1 VSHTEP
7 VRNIL
12 QVDSK
17 IYVAGHRGLA
27 GAALVRALEAAG
39 YNNLVMRT
47 HTELDLTDQAATRA
61 YLEFERP
68 DHIFLAAALVGGI
81 HANSTMPAEF
91 IRTNL
96 AIQSNVI
103 SAAHDIG
110 VKRLLYFGSNCAY
123 PRESAQPMKEEYLHT
138 GHLEPT
144 NEWFAVAKL
153 AGMAMCDAYNKQHG
167 TQYIAAIPAGLY
179 GPDDNFAG
187 DASHVIPALMRRFHE
202 AQNSAVGDDSS
213 VLVWGTGTPERE
225 FLYVDDMAEACLLL
239 MNMDDETLS
248 EVLAQNKSV
257 INIGTGNPVTIR
269 ELAETIR
276 DQVAP
281 GAKLEFDTSRPDG
294 FPRKVLDPTRLVK
307 YGWKPSV
314 SLSDGIERTYQWF
327 LKAREEQSL
336 RVG

>member
-1 VSHTEP
+1 
-7 VRNIL
+7 VRNTL
-12 QVDSK
+12 LFDSK

-27 GAALVRALEAAG
+27 GAALVRALESAG
-39 YNNLVMRT
+39 YSNLVMRT
-47 HTELDLTDQAATRA
+47 HAELDLTDQAATRA
-61 YLEFERP
+61 FLEAERP
-68 DHIFLAAALVGGI
+68 EYVFLAAALVGGI

-91 IRTNL
+91 ISTNL

-103 SAAHDIG
+103 SAAHGIG

-123 PRESAQPMKEEYLHT
+123 PRESDQPMKEEYLHT

-153 AGMAMCDAYNKQHG
+153 AGMAMVDAYNTQYG

-187 DASHVIPALMRRFHE
+187 DASHVIPALMRRFYE
-202 AQNSAVGDDSS
+202 ARNSADGDGGS

-239 MNMDDETLS
+239 MNMDDGTLA
-248 EVLAQNKSV
+248 EILAQNKSV

-269 ELAETIR
+269 GLAETIR
-276 DQVAP
+276 DRVAP

-294 FPRKVLDPTRLVK
+294 FPKKVLDPTRLAK
-307 YGWKPSV
+307 YGWKPTV

-327 LKAREEQSL
+327 LKAREEESL

>member
-1 VSHTEP
+1 VQ
-7 VRNIL
+7 L
-12 QVDSK
+12 DSK

-27 GAALVRALEAAG
+27 GAALVRALGSAG
-39 YNNLVMRT
+39 HTNLLLRT
-47 HTELDLTDQAATRA
+47 HAELDLTDQAAARDF
-61 YLEFERP
+61 LQSERP
-68 DHIFLAAALVGGI
+68 EYVFLAAALVGGI

-91 IRTNL
+91 ITTNL

-103 SAAHDIG
+103 SASHEIG

-123 PRESAQPMKEEYLHT
+123 PRESEQPMKEEYLHT

-187 DASHVIPALMRRFHE
+187 DASHVIPALMRRFYE
-202 AQNSAVGDDSS
+202 ARNNPEEDGGS

-276 DQVAP
+276 DEVAP
-281 GAKLEFDTSRPDG
+281 GARLEFDTSRPDG
-294 FPRKVLDPTRLVK
+294 FPRKVLDPTRLAK

-314 SLSDGIERTYQWF
+314 PLSDGIKRTYEWF
-327 LKAREEQSL
+327 LKALERESL

>member
-1 VSHTEP
+1 MQ
-7 VRNIL
+7 L
-12 QVDSK
+12 DSK
-17 IYVAGHRGLA
+17 IYIAGHRGLA
-27 GAALVRALEAAG
+27 GAALVRALESAG
-39 YNNLVMRT
+39 YTNLVTRT
-47 HTELDLTDQAATRA
+47 HAELDLTDQAATRGF
-61 YLEFERP
+61 LESERP
-68 DHIFLAAALVGGI
+68 DYVFLAAALVGGI

-91 IRTNL
+91 ITTNL

-103 SAAHDIG
+103 SASHEIG

-123 PRESAQPMKEEYLHT
+123 PRESEQPMKEEYLHT

-167 TQYIAAIPAGLY
+167 TQFIAAIPAGLY

-187 DASHVIPALMRRFHE
+187 DASHVIPALMRRFYE
-202 AQNSAVGDDSS
+202 ARNNPGGDGGS

-276 DQVAP
+276 DEVAP
-281 GAKLEFDTSRPDG
+281 GARLEFDTSRPDG
-294 FPRKVLDPTRLVK
+294 FPRKVLDPTRLAK
-307 YGWKPSV
+307 CGWKPSV
-314 SLSDGIERTYQWF
+314 PLSDGIKRTYQWF
-327 LKAREEQSL
+327 LKALEKESL

>member
-1 VSHTEP
+1 MQ
-7 VRNIL
+7 L
-12 QVDSK
+12 DSK
-17 IYVAGHRGLA
+17 IYVAGHHGLV
-27 GAALVRALEAAG
+27 GAALVRALESAG
-39 YNNLVMRT
+39 YSNLVMCT
-47 HTELDLTDQAATRA
+47 HAELDLTDQAATRG
-61 YLEFERP
+61 YIESERP
-68 DHIFLAAALVGGI
+68 DYVFLAAALVGGI

-91 IRTNL
+91 ISINL

-103 SAAHDIG
+103 STAHDIG

-123 PRESAQPMKEEYLHT
+123 PRESEQPMKEEYLHT

-153 AGMAMCDAYNKQHG
+153 AGMAMVDAYNRQYG

-187 DASHVIPALMRRFHE
+187 DASHVIPALMRRFYE
-202 AQNSAVGDDSS
+202 ARNSKDGDGGS

-239 MNMDDETLS
+239 MNMDDGTLA

-257 INIGTGNPVTIR
+257 INIGTGKPVTIR

-276 DQVAP
+276 DEVAP
-281 GAKLEFDTSRPDG
+281 GTRLQFDTSRPDG
-294 FPRKVLDPTRLVK
+294 FPRKVLDPTRLAK
-307 YGWKPSV
+307 YGWEPTI
-314 SLSDGIERTYQWF
+314 SLSDGIKRTYQWF
-327 LKAREEQSL
+327 KNALDEETL
-336 RVG
+336 RVS

>member
-1 VSHTEP
+1 MKF
-7 VRNIL
+7 
-12 QVDSK
+12 DSK
-17 IYVAGHRGLA
+17 IYIAGHRGLA
-27 GAALVRALEAAG
+27 GAALVRSLHSAG
-39 YNNLVMRT
+39 FRNLVTRT
-47 HTELDLTDQAATRA
+47 HTDLDLTDQAATRRFLHSELPE
-61 YLEFERP
+61 YV
-68 DHIFLAAALVGGI
+68 FLAAALVGGI

-91 IRTNL
+91 ISTNL

-103 SAAHDIG
+103 ETAHDIG

-123 PRESAQPMKEEYLHT
+123 PRESKQPMREEYLHT

-153 AGMAMCDAYNKQHG
+153 AGMAMVDAYNKQYS

-187 DASHVIPALMRRFHE
+187 DASHVIPALIRRFYE
-202 AQNSAVGDDSS
+202 ARNRDGGDGGS

-239 MNMDDETLS
+239 MNMDDETLA
-248 EVLAQNKSV
+248 EVLAPNKSV

-276 DQVAP
+276 DTVAP
-281 GAKLEFDTSRPDG
+281 GAKLEFDHSRPDG
-294 FPRKVLDPTRLVK
+294 FPRKVLDPTRLTK
-307 YGWKPSV
+307 YGWNPTV

>member
-1 VSHTEP
+1 MQ
-7 VRNIL
+7 L
-12 QVDSK
+12 DSK
-17 IYVAGHRGLA
+17 IYVAGHKGLA
-27 GAALVRALEAAG
+27 GAALVRALQSDG
-39 YNNLVMRT
+39 YTNLIMRT
-47 HTELDLTDQAATRA
+47 HAELDLTDQAATRA
-61 YLEFERP
+61 YLESERP
-68 DHIFLAAALVGGI
+68 DYVFLAAALVGGI
-81 HANSTMPAEF
+81 HANSTMPADF
-91 IRTNL
+91 ISINL

-103 SAAHDIG
+103 SVAHDIG

-123 PRESAQPMKEEYLHT
+123 PRESDQPMKEEYLHT

-153 AGMAMCDAYNKQHG
+153 AGMAMVDAYNTQHG

-187 DASHVIPALMRRFHE
+187 DASHVIPALMRRFYE
-202 AQNSAVGDDSS
+202 ARESGDDEA

-239 MNMDDETLS
+239 MNMDDETLG

-269 ELAETIR
+269 QLAEAIR

-294 FPRKVLDPTRLVK
+294 FPRKVLDPTRLAK
-307 YGWKPSV
+307 YGWEPSV
-314 SLSDGIERTYQWF
+314 SLSDGIKRTYQWF
-327 LKAREEQSL
+327 LAALEKESL